1 MNIDLSAIPSLI
13 VAICILVSGY
23 FLVSRVNILRH
34 YNIPVPV
41 VGGILFA
48 ILFALLYTQT
58 PLRLTFN
65 TELRAFFMMA
75 FFTTV
80 GLGADLTQL
89 WKGGRNLLLLLV
101 VVVLFLMLQNAV
113 GTGMAYLL
121 DLHPSLGLLAG
132 SITLSGGHGTGAAY
146 AERFGAVQNLHGIM
160 ELTLASATF
169 GLVIGGLIGGPVAQF
184 LISRH
189 SLNAQD
195 GQQAVEKTLSAET
208 EKLSSHSVLETLL
221 LILIGVVAGE
231 MLSKLFADA
240 PVTLPSFIW
249 SLFVGVLLRNTL
261 GSLRIYRIHQDGLDL
276 LGSLS
281 LWLALA
287 LAFMGLKLWELIG
300 LAGPLLVIL
309 GMQTLAMVLFAVF
322 VTFRVMGSNYDAAVM
337 AGGHCGFGM
346 GATPTAIANMQAV
359 TARYGSSPQAFIV
372 IPLTGAFFID
382 MANALVIQGYLS
394 LPIHGF

>member
-1 MNIDLSAIPSLI
+1 MHIDLGILPSLI
-13 VAICILVSGY
+13 VAIAILFAGY
-23 FLVSRVNILRH
+23 LLVTRIALLGH

-41 VGGILFA
+41 AGGILFA
-48 ILFALLYTQT
+48 AGFALLYTQT
-58 PLRLTFN
+58 PLRLAFN
-65 TELRAFFMMA
+65 TDLRAFFMMA

-80 GLGADLTQL
+80 GLGADLAQL
-89 WKGGRNLLLLLV
+89 RQGGKNLLLLLV
-101 VVVLFLMLQNAV
+101 LVVLFLTLQNAV
-113 GTGMAYLL
+113 GSAMAFLL

-146 AERFGAVQNLHGIM
+146 AERFGAVQNLHGVM

-189 SLNAQD
+189 GLQAQA
-195 GQQAVEKTLSAET
+195 QQASPEHADATAAEPLSP
-208 EKLSSHSVLETLL
+208 HSVLATLL

-231 MLSKLFADA
+231 ALSRLFAQA

-249 SLFVGVLLRNTL
+249 ALFVGVLLRNSL
-261 GSLRIYRIHQDGLDL
+261 GVLRFYRVHGQSLDL

-300 LAGPLLVIL
+300 LAGPLLIIL
-309 GMQTLAMVLFAVF
+309 ISQTLAMILFAVF
-322 VTFRVMGSNYDAAVM
+322 VTFRVMGANYDAAVM

-359 TARYGSSPQAFIV
+359 TARYGASPQAFIV
-372 IPLTGAFFID
+372 IPLIGAFFVD
-382 MANALVIQGYLS
+382 LANALVIQGYLA
-394 LPIHGF
+394 LPMHGF